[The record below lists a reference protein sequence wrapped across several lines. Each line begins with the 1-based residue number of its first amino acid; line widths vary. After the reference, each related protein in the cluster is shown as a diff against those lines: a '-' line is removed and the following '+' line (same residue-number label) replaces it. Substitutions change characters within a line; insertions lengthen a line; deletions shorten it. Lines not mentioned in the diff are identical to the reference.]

1 LVFALL
7 SVLVFDKPSVLPF
20 IALLLIPLIVHLFN
34 LRRTKKVVFS
44 NTAILKKVREESS
57 AKRKP
62 KELLILISRMLT
74 ILFLVLA
81 FALPTLKNDDQRV
94 VKDNEVIIYLDN
106 SPSMQQVYEGVPRI
120 DEAVRYAQY
129 ILDAYPEGTKFHF
142 IENGYSN
149 SILTDYTKQSLAD
162 LLAQTN
168 VVGVGRELGEVIG
181 RIQGSGIRGDV
192 YLISDFSELQYAVP
206 LDTLNTYFLS
216 DVYNDKSDNL
226 YIDTVYL
233 ENTFLSGAFSNQLNI
248 NIQSNT
254 RAEKEPNL
262 RVYFD
267 DNLSGTVKIDVAGT
281 GEGIF
286 EIPDGQEGLEKIRL
300 ELDDPAVTFDNSFY
314 LSINSLQLTN
324 VVEVYDQGSTR
335 YISKLFDD
343 NEYFNFSRI
352 NSTNL
357 DNQKLAAADIII
369 VNGVSLYSN
378 QLKNELNKALI
389 EGVNVTIIPPVNF
402 GSAALLDFGARM
414 ISDDDQKV
422 QLSAPDF
429 ANPFFDGVFIEENVN
444 MQMPFATTTYRL
456 LNPEYDLLTYLNG
469 RPFLS
474 KVATDYNLFVFTTPF
489 VEDKTSFINHALF
502 VPVFYRLALGSQRS
516 FSSLYHYTDSETIL
530 FPLPRTSGTAIY
542 QINGAENLITPDQRV
557 MNGQLIMT
565 IPKDELSPGT
575 AAIQEGEEILGYIS
589 FNQSKSESVFNPNVT
604 DILNEMAS
612 ADQVNLMGARDA
624 SSFGEM
630 LESSLNGRSLWKWA
644 LGLALFFLFVEI
656 ILIRYL

>member
-1 LVFALL
+1 M
-7 SVLVFDKPSVLPF
+7 
-20 IALLLIPLIVHLFN
+20 LIPLVVHLFN

-44 NTAILKKVREESS
+44 NTAILKKVKEESS

-62 KELLILISRMLT
+62 KELLILMSRMLA
-74 ILFLVLA
+74 ILFLILA
-81 FALPTLKNDDQRV
+81 FALPTIKNNDQRV
-94 VKDNEVIIYLDN
+94 VKDKEVIIYLDN

-129 ILDAYPEGTKFHF
+129 ILEAYPVGTKFHL

-149 SILTDYTKQSLAD
+149 SMFAAYTKQSLAD
-162 LLAQTN
+162 LLAETN
-168 VVGVGRELGEVIG
+168 VVGVGRTLDEVIG
-181 RIQGSGIRGDV
+181 RIEASGIKGDV
-192 YLISDFSELQYAVP
+192 YLISDFSTLEGAIP

-233 ENTFLSGAFSNQLNI
+233 ENTFLSGTFSNQLNI
-248 NIQSNT
+248 KIQSND
-254 RAEKEPNL
+254 RAEKQPNL

-267 DNLSGTVKIDVAGT
+267 DKLSGTVKIDVVGT

-324 VVEVYDQGSTR
+324 VVEVYDQGSTPF
-335 YISKLFDD
+335 ISQLFDD

-352 NSTNL
+352 NSNNF
-357 DNQKLAAADIII
+357 DNQALAAADIII
-369 VNGVSLYSN
+369 VNGVGFYSN
-378 QLKNELNKALI
+378 QLKNELNKALAQ
-389 EGVNVTIIPPVNF
+389 GVNVTIIPPVSF
-402 GSAALLDFGARM
+402 GSAALLDLGVRM

-422 QLSAPDF
+422 LLSVPDF

-489 VEDKTSFINHALF
+489 VEDKTSFMNHALF

-530 FPLPRTSGTAIY
+530 FPLPRRSGTAIY
-542 QINGAENLITPDQRV
+542 QINGEEKLITPDQRV

-575 AAIQEGEEILGYIS
+575 AAIQQEDENLGYIS
-589 FNQSKSESVFNPNVT
+589 FNQSKLESGFNPNVAE
-604 DILNEMAS
+604 ILNEMAS
-612 ADQVNLMGARDA
+612 VDHVNLMGAGNA

-630 LESSLNGRSLWKWA
+630 LQSSLNGQALWKWA